1 MKKFTLLAITILL
14 GLFASAQTQK
24 DVNIKFMLRGHI
36 YAQSSFIDT
45 TALGGFALS
54 SNIPKKITESLNFNE
69 NKLILKIDTT
79 KIVSFAEEFNGYD
92 FFIANNTS
100 TVIKLDASDSRLAV
114 IAEAYV
120 DKQWQSIEYLPSSW
134 CGNSYHQVYLNPGE
148 YWQFQVP
155 KFDGKMDSKI
165 RYKLTLGKGDYIYS
179 NEIVAKINRQQLTKK
194 KDYNP
199 NGIMDPY
206 ND

>member
-1 MKKFTLLAITILL
+1 MKKFTLLAIAILL

-54 SNIPKKITESLNFNE
+54 SNSPKKITGSQNFNE
-69 NKLILKIDTT
+69 NKIILKIDTS
-79 KIVSFAEEFNGYD
+79 KIVPFAEEFNGYD

-100 TVIKLDASDSRLAV
+100 TVLKLDASDSRLSA

-120 DKQWQSIEYLPSSW
+120 DNRWQPIEYLPSSW
-134 CGNSYHQVYLNPGE
+134 CGNSYHEVYLNPGE
-148 YWQFQVP
+148 YWQFQIP
-155 KFDGKMDSKI
+155 KFDGKIDTKI
-165 RYKLTLGKGDYIYS
+165 RYRLTVGKDEYIYS
-179 NEIVAKINRQQLTKK
+179 NEIAAKINKQQLSDKK
-194 KDYNP
+194 NYNP